1 MELHHHSDEQI
12 FDITAAGVS
21 KMAALRQCG
30 IAAEELICFG
40 NDSNDVSMFLDAG
53 HSVQVGAH
61 PRLAEL
67 ASERLPLKDIE
78 TRLVDVIAR
87 LSRERAPARR
97 D

>member
-1 MELHHHSDEQI
+1 HHSDEQI
-12 FDITAAGVS
+12 FDITASGVS

-53 HSVQVGAH
+53 HSVQVVAH

-67 ASERLPLKDIE
+67 ASERFPLDQDIE

-87 LSRERAPARR
+87 LSHERARQ